1 MIALPREARYICV
14 YQFLVNFLCHRKHNL
29 EASGSPLSGSYSLRE
44 YWSEDER
51 MHTIA
56 MVLKVRPPRPQ
67 AIIDC
72 QGIEN
77 LSKLHVHVC
86 LNGIFFVR
94 KRFSLM
100 FQSLGLRGVLDLLG
114 VRCTVGSHN
123 ILPPPKETLLE
134 SFTRPHHP
142 SAKLSVGGRAL
153 SKHSHRDD
161 TRQWWGICTGS
172 MYDSNSCSKHFC
184 NG

>member
-1 MIALPREARYICV
+1 MCIELSFLFVKIAVPWEVISMCIEMTQNLL
-14 YQFLVNFLCHRKHNL
+14 FLHLRKHNL
-29 EASGSPLSGSYSLRE
+29 DMSGSPLSGSHSLWE
-44 YWSEDER
+44 CWSEDER

-56 MVLKVRPPRPQ
+56 MVLKVIESN
-67 AIIDC
+67 II
-72 QGIEN
+72 
-77 LSKLHVHVC
+77 SVC
-86 LNGIFFVR
+86 LNGICEEMI
-94 KRFSLM
+94 SLM

-134 SFTRPHHP
+134 SFTRSHHP

-161 TRQWWGICTGS
+161 TLQWWGICTGS
-172 MYDSNSCSKHFC
+172 KH
-184 NG
+184 GSQSPIVDYS